1 MLVIC
6 QLVIYIIT
14 NIDNIYIY
22 IYIYTY
28 ILLCIYVK
36 PFMVITSVYK

>member
-6 QLVIYIIT
+6 QLVIYIIA
-14 NIDNIYIY
+14 NIDNIY

-28 ILLCIYVK
+28 ILLCIYIK